1 MARGKA
7 LDEEILTDSTYYIL
21 LALVKPNHGYGIM
34 QDIELFSQGNV
45 IIGPASL
52 YTILKKLQT
61 AELIVLI
68 ADEERKKTYGLTSKG
83 KVILHKDIKRRKIM
97 VDLGMKVLNQL
108 EEGGVQSEGE
118 EV

>member
-21 LALVKPNHGYGIM
+21 LALAKPNHGYGIM
-34 QDIELFSQGNV
+34 QDIELFSQGTV
-45 IIGPASL
+45 VIGPASL

-61 AELIVLI
+61 AELIELV
-68 ADEERKKTYGLTSKG
+68 ADEERRKTYKLTQKG
-83 KVILHKDIKRRKIM
+83 KDILQKDIRRRKVM
-97 VDLGMKVLNQL
+97 VEHGMKVMKLL
-108 EEGGVQSEGE
+108 EEDGVQGE